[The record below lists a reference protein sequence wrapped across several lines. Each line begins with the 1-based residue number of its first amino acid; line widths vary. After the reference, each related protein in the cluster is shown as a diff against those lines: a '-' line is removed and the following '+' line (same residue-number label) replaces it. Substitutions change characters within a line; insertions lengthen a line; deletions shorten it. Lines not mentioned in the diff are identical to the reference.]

1 MVKEWVMTQDDFDR
15 FLAWL
20 HPDRD
25 EAGKI
30 HEKIRCRLIKIFE
43 SRGMT
48 EAEEMADDVIDRVI
62 RKVPE
67 VAETYVGDPALY
79 FYGVA
84 SKVLLERTRRRPVP
98 LPVPLPDPW
107 DEKEPRYA
115 CLDDCMKKLPP
126 EDQQVAQGYYAD
138 DGKTHKDRRQ
148 ALAEELGVSL
158 NALRIRLC
166 RIRATL
172 KGCISECLQQPAR

>member
-1 MVKEWVMTQDDFDR
+1 MNQDDFDR

-20 HPDRD
+20 NPDRD
-25 EAGKI
+25 EAGRI
-30 HEKIRCRLIKIFE
+30 YEKMRCRLIKIFE
-43 SRGMT
+43 ARGFV
-48 EAEEMADDVIDRVI
+48 EAEEMADEVIDRVI

-67 VAETYVGDPALY
+67 IAATYVGDPALY

-84 SKVLLERTRRRPVP
+84 SKVRQEHSRKRPVP

-126 EDQQVAQGYYAD
+126 EDQKVAQVYYTD
-138 DGKTHKDRRQ
+138 DGKMHKNRRQ
-148 ALAEELGVSL
+148 ELAEELGISL
-158 NALRIRLC
+158 NALLIRLC

-172 KGCISECLQQPAR
+172 KDCISNCLRKPVQ